1 MSCSLGPQKLVC
13 YGCERQNRSNIL
25 NLCFEILI
33 NVLSSIPGINCIPL
47 LQRQLW
53 LQMKRNAEESL
64 QFLIKLINV
73 YKALLCPL

>member
-1 MSCSLGPQKLVC
+1 M
-13 YGCERQNRSNIL
+13 
-25 NLCFEILI
+25 LCVVVVGF
-33 NVLSSIPGINCIPL
+33 IPGINCIPL

-73 YKALLCPL
+73 YKALLCPLWLSDKHKWKIEIIKNI